1 MKKNL
6 LIAISV
12 LTLVCGVCS
21 VGAATPS
28 DTTTSGSAVTVDN
41 NHKGGERQKGDM
53 AKVTAVT
60 SDTLTVTKAEKPE
73 KPDNATDDTNRP
85 EPPAKPEGDNSS
97 DTTTPPEKPSDN
109 GDGTDRP
116 EPPTKPED
124 DNSSDTTT
132 PPEKPSDNSDGT
144 DRPEPPTKPDGDNSS
159 DSTTAPEK
167 PSGDKGERPEMKF
180 SSETTT
186 IDLSSV
192 KIYKMDENHQKTECT
207 YSDISADDMVTIVY
221 AEDGTTVSEIVINKA
236 PKAEKTS
243 TTEA

>member
-21 VGAATPS
+21 VSAATTS
-28 DTTTSGSAVTVDN
+28 DTTASGSAVTVEN
-41 NHKGGERQKGDM
+41 KHKDGERQKGDM

-60 SDTLTVTKAEKPE
+60 SDTITVTKAEKPE
-73 KPDNATDDTNRP
+73 KPDNAADDTNKP
-85 EPPAKPEGDNSS
+85 EPPAKADGDN
-97 DTTTPPEKPSDN
+97 TTPPEKPSAND
-109 GDGTDRP
+109 
-116 EPPTKPED
+116 
-124 DNSSDTTT
+124 
-132 PPEKPSDNSDGT
+132 DGT
-144 DRPEPPTKPDGDNSS
+144 DRPEPPTKPDGDTTTPPEKPS
-159 DSTTAPEK
+159 DNDDGTDRPEPPTKPDGDTTAPEK
-167 PSGDKGERPEMKF
+167 PSGEKSEKPEMKF

-207 YSDISADDMVTIVY
+207 YSDISADDVVTIVY
-221 AEDGTTVSEIVINKA
+221 AEDGTTVSKIVINKA
-236 PKAEKTS
+236 PKTEKTS

>member
-21 VGAATPS
+21 VGAATTS
-28 DTTTSGSAVTVDN
+28 DTTASGSAVTVEN
-41 NHKGGERQKGDM
+41 KHKYGERQKGDM

-60 SDTLTVTKAEKPE
+60 SDTITVTKAEKPE

-85 EPPAKPEGDNSS
+85 EPPAKADG
-97 DTTTPPEKPSDN
+97 DTTTPPEKPSAND
-109 GDGTDRP
+109 
-116 EPPTKPED
+116 
-124 DNSSDTTT
+124 
-132 PPEKPSDNSDGT
+132 DGT
-144 DRPEPPTKPDGDNSS
+144 DRPEPPTKPDGD
-159 DSTTAPEK
+159 TTAPEK
-167 PSGDKGERPEMKF
+167 HSGEKGEKPEMKF
-180 SSETTT
+180 SSETIT

-192 KIYKMDENHQKTECT
+192 KIYKMGENHQKTECT
-207 YSDISADDMVTIVY
+207 YSDISADDVVTIVY

-236 PKAEKTS
+236 PKTEKTS

>member
-6 LIAISV
+6 LIALSV

-28 DTTTSGSAVTVDN
+28 DTTASGSAVTVEN
-41 NHKGGERQKGDM
+41 KHKDGERQKGDM

-60 SDTLTVTKAEKPE
+60 SDTITVTKAEKPE
-73 KPDNATDDTNRP
+73 KPDNATGDTDRP
-85 EPPAKPEGDNSS
+85 EPPAKADG
-97 DTTTPPEKPSDN
+97 DTTTPPEKPSAND
-109 GDGTDRP
+109 DGTDRP
-116 EPPTKPED
+116 EPPA
-124 DNSSDTTT
+124 
-132 PPEKPSDNSDGT
+132 
-144 DRPEPPTKPDGDNSS
+144 KPDGD
-159 DSTTAPEK
+159 TTAPEK
-167 PSGDKGERPEMKF
+167 HSGEKGEKPEMKF

-192 KIYKMDENHQKTECT
+192 KIYKMGENHQKTECT
-207 YSDISADDMVTIVY
+207 YSDISADDVVTIVY

-236 PKAEKTS
+236 PKTEKTS

>member
-21 VGAATPS
+21 VSAATTS
-28 DTTTSGSAVTVDN
+28 DTTASGSAVTVEN
-41 NHKGGERQKGDM
+41 KHKDGERQKGDM
-53 AKVTAVT
+53 AKVTSVT
-60 SDTLTVTKAEKPE
+60 SDTITVTKAEKPE

-97 DTTTPPEKPSDN
+97 DSTTPPEKPSAND
-109 GDGTDRP
+109 
-116 EPPTKPED
+116 
-124 DNSSDTTT
+124 
-132 PPEKPSDNSDGT
+132 DGT
-144 DRPEPPTKPDGDNSS
+144 DRPEPPTKPDGD
-159 DSTTAPEK
+159 TTAPEK
-167 PSGDKGERPEMKF
+167 PNGDKGEKPEMKF
-180 SSETTT
+180 SSETTS

-192 KIYKMDENHQKTECT
+192 KIYKMGENHQKTECT

-221 AEDGTTVSEIVINKA
+221 AEDSTTVSEIIINKA

>member
-6 LIAISV
+6 LIALSV

-28 DTTTSGSAVTVDN
+28 DTTASGSAVTVEN
-41 NHKGGERQKGDM
+41 KHKDGERQKGDM

-60 SDTLTVTKAEKPE
+60 SDTITVTKAEKPE
-73 KPDNATDDTNRP
+73 KPDNATGDTDRPEPPAKADGDTTTPPEKPSANDDGTDRP
-85 EPPAKPEGDNSS
+85 EPPAKPEGD
-97 DTTTPPEKPSDN
+97 
-109 GDGTDRP
+109 
-116 EPPTKPED
+116 
-124 DNSSDTTT
+124 
-132 PPEKPSDNSDGT
+132 
-144 DRPEPPTKPDGDNSS
+144 
-159 DSTTAPEK
+159 TTAPEK
-167 PSGDKGERPEMKF
+167 HSGEKGEKPEMKF

-192 KIYKMDENHQKTECT
+192 KIYKMGENHQKTECT
-207 YSDISADDMVTIVY
+207 YSDISADDVVTIVY

-236 PKAEKTS
+236 PKTEKTS

>member
-21 VGAATPS
+21 VGAATTS
-28 DTTTSGSAVTVDN
+28 DTTASGSAATVEN
-41 NHKGGERQKGDM
+41 KHKDGERQKGDM

-60 SDTLTVTKAEKPE
+60 SDTITVTKAEKPE

-85 EPPAKPEGDNSS
+85 EPPAKADGD
-97 DTTTPPEKPSDN
+97 TATAPEKPSAND
-109 GDGTDRP
+109 
-116 EPPTKPED
+116 
-124 DNSSDTTT
+124 
-132 PPEKPSDNSDGT
+132 DGT
-144 DRPEPPTKPDGDNSS
+144 DRPEPPTKPDGD
-159 DSTTAPEK
+159 TTAPEK
-167 PSGDKGERPEMKF
+167 HSGEKGEKPEMKF

-192 KIYKMDENHQKTECT
+192 KIYKMGENHQKTECT
-207 YSDISADDMVTIVY
+207 YSDISADDVVTIVY
-221 AEDGTTVSEIVINKA
+221 ADDGTTVSEIVINKA
-236 PKAEKTS
+236 PKTEKTS

>member
-28 DTTTSGSAVTVDN
+28 DTTASGSAVTVEN
-41 NHKGGERQKGDM
+41 KHKDGERQKGDM
-53 AKVTAVT
+53 AKVTSVT
-60 SDTLTVTKAEKPE
+60 SDTITVTKAEKPE
-73 KPDNATDDTNRP
+73 RPDNATDDTNRP
-85 EPPAKPEGDNSS
+85 EPPAKADG
-97 DTTTPPEKPSDN
+97 DTTTPPEKPSAND
-109 GDGTDRP
+109 
-116 EPPTKPED
+116 
-124 DNSSDTTT
+124 
-132 PPEKPSDNSDGT
+132 DGT
-144 DRPEPPTKPDGDNSS
+144 DRPEPPTKPDGD
-159 DSTTAPEK
+159 TTAPEK
-167 PSGDKGERPEMKF
+167 HSGEKGEKPEMKF

-192 KIYKMDENHQKTECT
+192 KIYKMGENHQKTECT
-207 YSDISADDMVTIVY
+207 YSDISADDVVTIVY

-236 PKAEKTS
+236 PKTEKTS

>member
-21 VGAATPS
+21 VGAATTS
-28 DTTTSGSAVTVDN
+28 DTTASGSAVTVEN
-41 NHKGGERQKGDM
+41 KHKDGERQKGDM

-60 SDTLTVTKAEKPE
+60 SDTITVTKAEKPE

-85 EPPAKPEGDNSS
+85 EPPAKADGD
-97 DTTTPPEKPSDN
+97 TATPPEKHSAND
-109 GDGTDRP
+109 
-116 EPPTKPED
+116 
-124 DNSSDTTT
+124 
-132 PPEKPSDNSDGT
+132 DGT
-144 DRPEPPTKPDGDNSS
+144 DRPEPPTKPDGD
-159 DSTTAPEK
+159 TTAPEK
-167 PSGDKGERPEMKF
+167 HSGEKGKKPEMKF

-192 KIYKMDENHQKTECT
+192 KIYKMGENHQKTECT
-207 YSDISADDMVTIVY
+207 YSDINADDVVTIVY
-221 AEDGTTVSEIVINKA
+221 ADDGTTVSEIVINKA
-236 PKAEKTS
+236 PKTEKTS

>member
-21 VGAATPS
+21 VGAATTS
-28 DTTTSGSAVTVDN
+28 DTTASGSAVTVEN
-41 NHKGGERQKGDM
+41 KHKDGERQKGDM

-60 SDTLTVTKAEKPE
+60 SDTITVTKAEKPE

-85 EPPAKPEGDNSS
+85 EPPAKADGD
-97 DTTTPPEKPSDN
+97 TATPPEKPSAND
-109 GDGTDRP
+109 
-116 EPPTKPED
+116 
-124 DNSSDTTT
+124 
-132 PPEKPSDNSDGT
+132 DGT
-144 DRPEPPTKPDGDNSS
+144 DRPEPPTKPDGD
-159 DSTTAPEK
+159 TATPEK
-167 PSGDKGERPEMKF
+167 HSGEKGEKPEMKF

-192 KIYKMDENHQKTECT
+192 KIYKMGENHQKTECT
-207 YSDISADDMVTIVY
+207 YSDISADDVVNIVY
-221 AEDGTTVSEIVINKA
+221 ADDGTTVSEIVINKA
-236 PKAEKTS
+236 PKTEKTS

>member
-6 LIAISV
+6 LIALSV

-28 DTTTSGSAVTVDN
+28 DTTASGSAVTVEN
-41 NHKGGERQKGDM
+41 KHKDGERQKGDM
-53 AKVTAVT
+53 AKVTSVT
-60 SDTLTVTKAEKPE
+60 SDTITVTKAEKPE

-85 EPPAKPEGDNSS
+85 EPPAKPDGD
-97 DTTTPPEKPSDN
+97 TATPPEKHSDN

-116 EPPTKPED
+116 EPPTKP
-124 DNSSDTTT
+124 
-132 PPEKPSDNSDGT
+132 
-144 DRPEPPTKPDGDNSS
+144 DGD
-159 DSTTAPEK
+159 TTAPEK
-167 PSGDKGERPEMKF
+167 HSGEKGEKPEMKF

-192 KIYKMDENHQKTECT
+192 KIYKMGENHQKTECT
-207 YSDISADDMVTIVY
+207 YSDISADDVVTIVY
-221 AEDGTTVSEIVINKA
+221 ADDGTTVSEIVINKA
-236 PKAEKTS
+236 PKTEKTS

>member
-21 VGAATPS
+21 VGAATTS
-28 DTTTSGSAVTVDN
+28 DTTASGSAVTVEN
-41 NHKGGERQKGDM
+41 KHKDGERQKGDM

-60 SDTLTVTKAEKPE
+60 SDTITVTKAEKPE

-85 EPPAKPEGDNSS
+85 EPPAKADGD
-97 DTTTPPEKPSDN
+97 TATPPEKPSAND
-109 GDGTDRP
+109 
-116 EPPTKPED
+116 
-124 DNSSDTTT
+124 
-132 PPEKPSDNSDGT
+132 DGT
-144 DRPEPPTKPDGDNSS
+144 DRPEPPTKPDGD
-159 DSTTAPEK
+159 TTAPEK
-167 PSGDKGERPEMKF
+167 HSGEKPEMKF

-192 KIYKMDENHQKTECT
+192 KIYKMGENHQKTECT
-207 YSDISADDMVTIVY
+207 YSDISADDVVTIVY
-221 AEDGTTVSEIVINKA
+221 ADDGTTVSEIVINKA
-236 PKAEKTS
+236 PKTEKTS

>member
-28 DTTTSGSAVTVDN
+28 DTTASGSAVTVKN
-41 NHKGGERQKGDM
+41 KHKDGERQKGDM
-53 AKVTAVT
+53 AKVTSVT
-60 SDTLTVTKAEKPE
+60 SDTITVTKAEKPE
-73 KPDNATDDTNRP
+73 RPDNATDDTNRP

-97 DTTTPPEKPSDN
+97 DTTTHPEKPSAND
-109 GDGTDRP
+109 
-116 EPPTKPED
+116 
-124 DNSSDTTT
+124 
-132 PPEKPSDNSDGT
+132 DGT
-144 DRPEPPTKPDGDNSS
+144 DRPEPPTKPDGD
-159 DSTTAPEK
+159 TTAPEK
-167 PSGDKGERPEMKF
+167 PSGEKGEKPEMKF
-180 SSETTT
+180 SSETTS

-192 KIYKMDENHQKTECT
+192 KIYKMGENHQKTECT

-221 AEDGTTVSEIVINKA
+221 AEDNTTVSEIIINKA
-236 PKAEKTS
+236 PKTEKTS

>member
-21 VGAATPS
+21 VGAATTS
-28 DTTTSGSAVTVDN
+28 DTTASGSAVTVEN
-41 NHKGGERQKGDM
+41 KHKDGERQKGDM
-53 AKVTAVT
+53 AKVTSVT
-60 SDTLTVTKAEKPE
+60 SDTITVTKAEKPE

-85 EPPAKPEGDNSS
+85 EPPAKADG
-97 DTTTPPEKPSDN
+97 DTTTPPEKPSAND
-109 GDGTDRP
+109 DGTDRP
-116 EPPTKPED
+116 EPPTKPEG
-124 DNSSDTTT
+124 DTTT
-132 PPEKPSDNSDGT
+132 PPEKH
-144 DRPEPPTKPDGDNSS
+144 
-159 DSTTAPEK
+159 
-167 PSGDKGERPEMKF
+167 SGEKGEKPEMKF

-192 KIYKMDENHQKTECT
+192 KIYKMGENHQKTECT
-207 YSDISADDMVTIVY
+207 YSDISADDVVTIVY

-236 PKAEKTS
+236 PKTEKTS

>member
-21 VGAATPS
+21 VGAATTS
-28 DTTTSGSAVTVDN
+28 DTTASGSAVTVEN
-41 NHKGGERQKGDM
+41 KHKDGERQKGDM

-60 SDTLTVTKAEKPE
+60 SDTITVTKAEKPE

-85 EPPAKPEGDNSS
+85 EPPSKADGD
-97 DTTTPPEKPSDN
+97 TATPPEKPSAND
-109 GDGTDRP
+109 DGTD
-116 EPPTKPED
+116 
-124 DNSSDTTT
+124 
-132 PPEKPSDNSDGT
+132 
-144 DRPEPPTKPDGDNSS
+144 GD
-159 DSTTAPEK
+159 TTAPEK
-167 PSGDKGERPEMKF
+167 HSGEKGEKPEMKF

-192 KIYKMDENHQKTECT
+192 KIYKMGENHQKTECT
-207 YSDISADDMVTIVY
+207 YSDISADDVVTIVY
-221 AEDGTTVSEIVINKA
+221 ADDGTTVSEIVINKA
-236 PKAEKTS
+236 PKTEKTS

>member
-21 VGAATPS
+21 VGAATTS
-28 DTTTSGSAVTVDN
+28 DTTASGSAVTVEN
-41 NHKGGERQKGDM
+41 KHKDGERQKGDM

-60 SDTLTVTKAEKPE
+60 SDTITVTKAEKPE

-85 EPPAKPEGDNSS
+85 EPPAKADGD
-97 DTTTPPEKPSDN
+97 TATPPEKPCAND
-109 GDGTDRP
+109 
-116 EPPTKPED
+116 
-124 DNSSDTTT
+124 
-132 PPEKPSDNSDGT
+132 DGT
-144 DRPEPPTKPDGDNSS
+144 DRPEPPTKPDGD
-159 DSTTAPEK
+159 TATPEK
-167 PSGDKGERPEMKF
+167 HSGEKGEKPEMKF

-192 KIYKMDENHQKTECT
+192 KIYKMGENHQKTECT
-207 YSDISADDMVTIVY
+207 YSDISADDVVTIVY
-221 AEDGTTVSEIVINKA
+221 ADDGTTVSEIVINKA
-236 PKAEKTS
+236 PKTEKTS